1 MSSAIGNFPAKAPWR
16 RCETMRKSRIEAA
29 KTRERIVTAAAAEF
43 RQHGIAATGLADLMK
58 AAGLTHG
65 GFYRHFASKD
75 QLVAEACSAA
85 IATMTERVASSA
97 SRERGRKGLEAAVAD
112 YLSTEHRDNPRDGCP
127 LAALGSELARADSN
141 TRAAATDA
149 FLKLV
154 DVLAGQIDAAR
165 SNEAEKRAVFAASAM
180 IGALTMA
187 RVMTKSVLSDT
198 ILRSVEKAVS
208 RMCQEGVRA
217 RNAESSV
224 NGILHE
230 SAEYPF
236 VADA

>member
-1 MSSAIGNFPAKAPWR
+1 
-16 RCETMRKSRIEAA
+16 MRKSRSEAA

-85 IATMTERVASSA
+85 IATMTARVASSA
-97 SRERGRKGLEAAVAD
+97 SRQRGRKGLETAVAD

-127 LAALGSELARADSN
+127 LAALAGELARADSN

-154 DVLAGQIDAAR
+154 DVLAGQIDEAR
-165 SNEAEKRAVFAASAM
+165 SKEAEKTAVFAASAM

-187 RVMTKSVLSDT
+187 RVVTKPGLSDT

-208 RMCQEGVRA
+208 RMCQAA
-217 RNAESSV
+217 RGTDEP
-224 NGILHE
+224 
-230 SAEYPF
+230 SA
-236 VADA
+236 

>member
-1 MSSAIGNFPAKAPWR
+1 MSSAISNFPAQAPLR

-127 LAALGSELARADSN
+127 LAALGSEMAPDEARR
-141 TRAAATDA
+141 RAMVAALT
-149 FLKLV
+149 L
-154 DVLAGQIDAAR
+154 
-165 SNEAEKRAVFAASAM
+165 
-180 IGALTMA
+180 IGALTVS
-187 RVMTKSVLSDT
+187 RVVTDQALSDA
-198 ILRSVEKAVS
+198 ILRNSEDSITGSQTSGRKKAKTS
-208 RMCQEGVRA
+208 G
-217 RNAESSV
+217 
-224 NGILHE
+224 
-230 SAEYPF
+230 
-236 VADA
+236 